1 MFEPSKFYCTLKIW
15 FNNFRLTKVVS
26 MDCEMVGV
34 GDGNENML
42 ARVSVVNQHGEMV
55 YDKFVK
61 PMEKVVDYR
70 THVSGVRRED
80 MENGL
85 ILLNWDK

>member
-1 MFEPSKFYCTLKIW
+1 
-15 FNNFRLTKVVS
+15 

-61 PMEKVVDYR
+61 PMETVVDYR

>member
-1 MFEPSKFYCTLKIW
+1 
-15 FNNFRLTKVVS
+15 
-26 MDCEMVGV
+26 MVGV

-61 PMEKVVDYR
+61 PMETVVDYR